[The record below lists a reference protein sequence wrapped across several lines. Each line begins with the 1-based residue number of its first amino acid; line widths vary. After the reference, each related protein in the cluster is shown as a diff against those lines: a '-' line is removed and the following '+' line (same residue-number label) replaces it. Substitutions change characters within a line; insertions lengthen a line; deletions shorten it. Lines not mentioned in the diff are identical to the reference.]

1 MKGKGKITI
10 TEIFLLLSTVVFL
23 VLAVSVHLWNMRGEP
38 DIWSVRTQ
46 KTVMDDSLA
55 IQQININT
63 ADAQQL
69 QRLDGIGPV
78 LAQRIVEWRTA
89 HGAFTSVEELLE
101 IEGIG
106 NATLENLR
114 DMIIIGDTK

>member
-89 HGAFTSVEELLE
+89 HSAFTSVEELLE

-114 DMIIIGDTK
+114 DMITIGDTK